1 MLNDEQFEALKI
13 RASVCPAADSWPA
26 GEVQVEFMKRE
37 GKPSIRGELHWVSL
51 HSAVAE
57 VRDRTLKTLGQMA
70 AVDADK
76 KLSSEGKASE
86 KQKIAEAALAALE
99 KSPALAKAQA
109 AVEQQVAKWNKEL
122 APPVE
127 NPTVAAEI
135 RAHVSRLKDG
145 DRLPF
150 VTKHIVDA
158 APAVL
163 QGPAFLSGLTAAEID
178 IVRRQ
183 YEATRNPAA
192 AEAKSK
198 AMDALAHCEAG
209 WRNAANTIRTRA
221 GLEKVGNGAAAP

>member
-1 MLNDEQFEALKI
+1 MSCN
-13 RASVCPAADSWPA
+13 DSWPA

-76 KLSSEGKASE
+76 SLSPSGKLE
-86 KQKIAEAALAALE
+86 KKRAIAEAAIASFEKAGALQ
-99 KSPALAKAQA
+99 KARDS
-109 AVEQQVAKWNKEL
+109 VEQQVKRWDKDL
-122 APPVE
+122 APPSADPV
-127 NPTVAAEI
+127 VAAEI
-135 RAHVSRLKDG
+135 RRHVAGLRDG

-163 QGPAFLSGLTAAEID
+163 QGPAFLSGLTATEID

-192 AEAKSK
+192 SEAKTK
-198 AMDALAHCEAG
+198 TLEALAHAEQG
-209 WRNAANTIRTRA
+209 WRNASNQIRSRA
-221 GLEKVGNGAAAP
+221 GLEKIGNGGGMAAA